1 MLPLTESIKQRF
13 KKESFMILSRKY
25 SLYEEVEGDF
35 WNSYSYGKR
44 GKKNAIV
51 CWMQCILENIVGQN
65 FDLSKPL
72 YNSDYY
78 VLFSKKINSLK
89 LEIIHNCK

>member
-1 MLPLTESIKQRF
+1 MLPLTESIKQCF
-13 KKESFMILSRKY
+13 KKESLMILSRKY

-35 WNSYSYGKR
+35 WNSCEKMGKR
-44 GKKNAIV
+44 GKKTAIV

-78 VLFSKKINSLK
+78 VLISKKLIY
-89 LEIIHNCK
+89 

>member
-1 MLPLTESIKQRF
+1 MRKSKEIFEIPV
-13 KKESFMILSRKY
+13 KKW
-25 SLYEEVEGDF
+25 G
-35 WNSYSYGKR
+35 NSYDKR

-72 YNSDYY
+72 Y
-78 VLFSKKINSLK
+78 K
-89 LEIIHNCK
+89 